1 MAAAGMGNA
10 PGREEG
16 KDGTKGTEGTDKERD
31 ELERLAD
38 GALMSKYTEE
48 IRCP

>member
-10 PGREEG
+10 PAREEG
-16 KDGTKGTEGTDKERD
+16 KDGTEGTDKERD

-48 IRCP
+48 IWCP